1 MFDQR
6 DVDRFNSSQRY
17 VDRFFKHVDSV
28 ASSAEE
34 QIDLAMNIV
43 IQCFKFRKET
53 HMAGEEPLLLP
64 VQYGQPWGWR

>member
-28 ASSAEE
+28 TSNAEE
-34 QIDLAMNIV
+34 QLDLAMTMLINTL
-43 IQCFKFRKET
+43 KFRKET
-53 HMAGEEPLLLP
+53 HIAGELRFDFLHALALLS
-64 VQYGQPWGWR
+64 